1 MRSASLSWP
10 TDSLPDTTPSE
21 RNPITIK
28 RAAIDRLPAFVCPA
42 TPFPPRQAAKP
53 VPSKGGRL
61 ARPARHVMR
70 CLDAL
75 SATFRRTCAMY
86 CRTFGPSKG
95 RARSTKDDGKI
106 YFTFHKLLFNNILWF
121 RRGAIVIHWQRLGMM
136 FALYRT
142 EARNFTLIR
151 RGRKEG
157 TPQHIVIVSSVS
169 PRRSPPRPRI
179 KPEQRRPS

>member
-1 MRSASLSWP
+1 MRSASLFWP

-28 RAAIDRLPAFVCPA
+28 RAAGLWLPAFVYPA
-42 TPFPPRQAAKP
+42 TPFPTRQVAKP
-53 VPSKGGRL
+53 VPGKGGRL
-61 ARPARHVMR
+61 AEPDRRIMR

-75 SATFRRTCAMY
+75 SAIFRRTCAMY
-86 CRTFGPSKG
+86 CRIFRLSKD
-95 RARSTKDDGKI
+95 RARSTRDDGKI
-106 YFTFHKLLFNNILWF
+106 YFTFHKLLFNNMLGF
-121 RRGAIVIHWQRLGMM
+121 QRGAIVVHWQRLGTM

-157 TPQHIVIVSSVS
+157 TLQHIVSSAS
-169 PRRSPPRPRI
+169 PRRSPP
-179 KPEQRRPS
+179 